1 MKKRAQHHID
11 GLLALLLFGVFAS
24 CLLAVLLGGA
34 GAYRRLT
41 DRDNT
46 AFTRRTAIQYISARV
61 RQADSDGAVS
71 VEPFGDC
78 TALALTDSAGYVT
91 RVYCLDGHLM
101 ELYTSAETELQP
113 EDGEKILAAEALELS
128 LVDGLLTM
136 VLTGDDGVQS
146 RLSLSLRSGEGAA
159 A

>member
-41 DRDNT
+41 
-46 AFTRRTAIQYISARV
+46 FTRRTAIQYISARV